1 LKSAAAWLGI
11 GDEQAARMF
20 DAALKSAL
28 ATQGSFL
35 PGDADP
41 NRVMDRLHPYLYFL
55 ETLLFVADREECAAV
70 LAAGIDRVAKF
81 LREISPQFERS
92 DVCAQLLRVR
102 LVAHY
107 LGAVSL
113 DQAAAAEEAGRVEGY
128 QARSGD
134 PRIDGGFWFGR
145 RSGELMAYVN
155 PVSTAFSLQALALWE
170 QHRRGEWRFDIAQ
183 LI

>member
-1 LKSAAAWLGI
+1 
-11 GDEQAARMF
+11 
-20 DAALKSAL
+20 
-28 ATQGSFL
+28 
-35 PGDADP
+35 
-41 NRVMDRLHPYLYFL
+41 
-55 ETLLFVADREECAAV
+55 LLFVADREECAAV
-70 LAAGIDRVAKF
+70 LAAGIDRVAEL

-113 DQAAAAEEAGRVEGY
+113 DETSAAEEARRVAGY
-128 QARSGD
+128 QARSDD
-134 PRIDGGFWFGR
+134 PRLDGGFWFGR
-145 RSGELMAYVN
+145 KGGEMLPYMN

-170 QHRRGEWRFDIAQ
+170 QHRAGNWRFDVRQ